1 MVIVKLF
8 LHISD
13 EEQLK
18 RFEARQVDPLKSWKL
33 TDEDWRNRKKR
44 AEYELAIDEMLARTD
59 TSPAPWD
66 VIPADSKHLA
76 RVLTL
81 ETVIHRLEAGM
92 RRAGLEP
99 PESRGDDYGT

>member
-1 MVIVKLF
+1 
-8 LHISD
+8 
-13 EEQLK
+13 
-18 RFEARQVDPLKSWKL
+18 
-33 TDEDWRNRKKR
+33 
-44 AEYELAIDEMLARTD
+44 MLARTD